1 MQTYSS
7 TDRTTRRTRTSRPKS
22 AESRA
27 NHVAYLKLKIKE
39 FWPKGEYYPSKHKP
53 KNPDCPNILGAMYSA
68 TQRWVKLGRN
78 VDEIWAENGLM
89 GQSIEKTGKRIFG
102 QISLREARGILE
114 EFERE
119 KAQEEEAGPE
129 VILPRKKKHVIRA
142 YGSQPESLD
151 TDSPSKMPKHNINV
165 TPESSS
171 FDSSSK
177 LRNFT
182 GLGILPTR
190 DPPTGESPPA
200 NPSKS
205 TSTPS
210 QPRGVG
216 MLTIDALQQGR
227 MLWSKHIWECVES
240 LTIPP
245 DWKVFDPGFP
255 FTNENHIGNRD
266 RMTTGPRHLVFFCHS
281 RGHWSL
287 CHVDTLGDEI
297 FHYNSFQSIVM
308 PLDSLQTWLKANKI
322 GSDMTISDKACPQQK
337 DDQSCGLYAL
347 VFLRTL
353 LEEKEMPSDVDLNL
367 ERSYFAAMVAAQNE
381 SSSIQRSAP
390 DALDTPTFGQI
401 EQEISPDKAP
411 SPTTTSDSP
420 EYRGP
425 SRPSSLTWPVRKPQL
440 VPSSPPNTTRVP
452 SPGVAPDMSIVAKEA
467 SDFLVNYLS
476 GFRHIKLIH
485 RQRKATQADR
495 DEEFR
500 SAKKKL
506 ELRQDE
512 LELKRQQVEDMKKDT
527 TDLGLHDEGDLQI
540 RHWLEHHPPVA
551 GKSWRKWVGDMVAV
565 IDAKRAEA
573 FAEGT
578 ERISQLEDLQS
589 SLSAIE
595 PEVKSLEEEVAAR
608 RLSLREAVLIAN
620 ESKADLERLTLQRAK
635 AFEDNDVDGDE

>member
-1 MQTYSS
+1 
-7 TDRTTRRTRTSRPKS
+7 
-22 AESRA
+22 
-27 NHVAYLKLKIKE
+27 
-39 FWPKGEYYPSKHKP
+39 
-53 KNPDCPNILGAMYSA
+53 MYSA

-78 VDEIWAENGLM
+78 VDELWAENGLM
-89 GQSIEKTGKRIFG
+89 EQSIEKTGKSCFG
-102 QISLREARGILE
+102 QISLRNAREMLDRL
-114 EFERE
+114 ERE
-119 KAQEEEAGPE
+119 KEQKEEGGPE
-129 VILPRKKKHVIRA
+129 VVPRKRKRVIRT

-165 TPESSS
+165 TPDSSS

-182 GLGILPTR
+182 GLGIPSTR

-200 NPSKS
+200 NPSKP
-205 TSTPS
+205 TSQEHDSSPNYGTPS
-210 QPRGVG
+210 QPPGVE
-216 MLTIDALQQGR
+216 MLTIDALQQGK

-240 LTIPP
+240 LTTPP

-266 RMTTGPRHLVFFCHS
+266 RMTTSPRHLVFFCHS

-297 FHYNSFQSIVM
+297 FHYNSIQSIAM

-322 GSDMTISDKACPQQK
+322 GSDMNIINKACPQQK

-353 LEEKEMPSDVDLNL
+353 LEEKEMPLDIDLSL
-367 ERSYFAAMVAAQNE
+367 ERSYFARMVAAYRSKENAAQNE
-381 SSSIQRSAP
+381 SSSIQRSAH
-390 DALDTPTFGQI
+390 DALDTPTFGRI

-420 EYRGP
+420 EHRGP
-425 SRPSSLTWPVRKPQL
+425 SLPSSLTWPVRKPQL
-440 VPSSPPNTTRVP
+440 VPPSPPSTTAMP
-452 SPGVAPDMSIVAKEA
+452 SPGVTPDMSIIAQEA

-476 GFRHIKLIH
+476 RIRHIESDY
-485 RQRKATQADR
+485 RQRKAVLADR
-495 DEEFR
+495 DEELR
-500 SAKKKL
+500 SAKKDLK
-506 ELRQDE
+506 LRQDE

-527 TDLGLHDEGDLQI
+527 ILHEEGDLQI
-540 RHWLEHHPPVA
+540 RHWLENHPPVA
-551 GKSWRKWVGDMVAV
+551 DESWREWVGEMVAV

-573 FAEGT
+573 FEEGT

-595 PEVKSLEEEVAAR
+595 AEVKSLEEEVAACR
-608 RLSLREAVLIAN
+608 FSLREAVLNAN
-620 ESKADLERLTLQRAK
+620 ESKAELDRLTLQRAQ
-635 AFEDNDVDGDE
+635 AFEDNDVDMLDGEE